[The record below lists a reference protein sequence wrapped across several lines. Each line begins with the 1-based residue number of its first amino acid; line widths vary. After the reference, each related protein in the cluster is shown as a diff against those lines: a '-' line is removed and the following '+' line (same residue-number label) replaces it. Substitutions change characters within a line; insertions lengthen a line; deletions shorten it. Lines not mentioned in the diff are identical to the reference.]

1 MIQLDDIT
9 LPEDLIWI
17 DEYQWSGV
25 AEQIDI
31 MSDGAVVVQADAQQT
46 GRLITLRGGDNFGWI
61 FKNVLEQLFALS
73 RQAVLE
79 MTLTLNDGS
88 THNVVFTGERIK
100 ADQVYEHSDPE
111 DDHPYIVTL
120 YFMEL

>member
-1 MIQLDDIT
+1 
-9 LPEDLIWI
+9 
-17 DEYQWSGV
+17 
-25 AEQIDI
+25 
-31 MSDGAVVVQADAQQT
+31 VVVQADAQQT

-79 MTLTLNDGS
+79 MSLTLNDGS

>member
-46 GRLITLRGGDNFGWI
+46 GRPITLRGGDNFGWI
-61 FKNVLEQLFALS
+61 FKSVLEQLFALS

-88 THNVVFTGERIK
+88 THNVVFTGERVK
-100 ADQVYEHSDPE
+100 SRPG
-111 DDHPYIVTL
+111 L
-120 YFMEL
+120 